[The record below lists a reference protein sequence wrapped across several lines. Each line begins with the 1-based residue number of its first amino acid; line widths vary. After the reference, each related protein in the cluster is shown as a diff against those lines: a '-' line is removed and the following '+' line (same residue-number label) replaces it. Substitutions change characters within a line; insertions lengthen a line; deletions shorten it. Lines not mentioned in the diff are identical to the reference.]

1 MARHEIVIHENTS
14 ATSAVAPYLGNYIA
28 KETLALAA
36 FASAIGAKCGLPA
49 IQVIAI
55 LDGAFQALED
65 LEREGLVR
73 VHTDIG
79 VICAVIKGSFPTADA
94 AFDPERNSLELAL
107 RLDDAIQLDLTDTVP
122 VIVTDESVTKLRVDN
137 VMDLA
142 EERPMNLIHGQHVF
156 RVAGFNMVLTDE
168 GATVYLENALGTT
181 FQLVIDEVVSK
192 QLFKAHTAEL
202 LPGGDYKLVVKSRAG
217 DAGGPLQTSFRKVK
231 YLRVVDPEPEPE
243 GPPVRMDML
252 TDDDN
257 PDGVLSRSSDCR
269 IDGANLFLID
279 GDSLTVDYVDGESAT
294 HTLDLTSA
302 ATPSADGTSLAVA
315 TANKFVGATPNQ
327 NITRSRGSA
336 TLPGMDA
343 VAVNCDPPATGETPV
358 VPVAPSKMAALHTG
372 GPRPVAAAI
381 PHSPLYWDAHRAF
394 TNVALRVM
402 DTSGGRSSITRS
414 RTSSCPAVRRN
425 VPVYGTASPNTR
437 NRRNASRSNSRLI
450 FETSTRERS

>member
-14 ATSAVAPYLGNYIA
+14 ATKTVAPYLGNYIA

-65 LEREGLVR
+65 REREGLVR

-107 RLDDAIQLDLTDTVP
+107 RLDDAIQLDLSDTVP
-122 VIVTDESVTKLRVDN
+122 VIVTDENVTKLRVDN

-168 GATVYLENALGTT
+168 GAAAYLENALGTT
-181 FQLVIDEVVSK
+181 FPLVIDEVVSK
-192 QLFKAHTAEL
+192 QLFKAHTSEL

-231 YLRVVDPEPEPE
+231 YLRVVDP
-243 GPPVRMDML
+243 GPTV
-252 TDDDN
+252 TKINDDDTFQGGGGN
-257 PDGVLSRSSDCR
+257 IVTGTNMRFANDDPG
-269 IDGANLFLID
+269 GALVIKD
-279 GDSLTVDYVDGESAT
+279 GDEEVSAMI
-294 HTLDLTSA
+294 
-302 ATPSADGTSLAVA
+302 ATDE
-315 TANKFVGATPNQ
+315 Q
-327 NITRSRGSA
+327 
-336 TLPGMDA
+336 
-343 VAVNCDPPATGETPV
+343 
-358 VPVAPSKMAALHTG
+358 VPVTATRFGLSINGDFMAEREYTFEFTMLDADNQ
-372 GPRPVAAAI
+372 PVKV
-381 PHSPLYWDAHRAF
+381 
-394 TNVALRVM
+394 TK
-402 DTSGGRSSITRS
+402 
-414 RTSSCPAVRRN
+414 
-425 VPVYGTASPNTR
+425 TAT
-437 NRRNASRSNSRLI
+437 
-450 FETSTRERS
+450 FVE